1 MNSIQKA
8 PERPYYVALLGFI
21 LACLAIGGLGGWV
34 TAGSVAT
41 WFPTLNKPPFNP
53 PAWLF
58 GPVWTTLYV
67 MMGVAAWRVWRK
79 AGWGTPLNLFAAQL
93 ALNCAWSFLF
103 FGLQSPGL
111 ALLDI
116 VPLLVLILLTI
127 RAFWPIDRIAGG
139 LLVPYAA
146 WVSFAT
152 LLNASIWWL
161 NR

>member
-1 MNSIQKA
+1 MTSIDRTDA
-8 PERPYYVALLGFI
+8 AAGILFI
-21 LACLAIGGLGGWV
+21 L
-34 TAGSVAT
+34 
-41 WFPTLNKPPFNP
+41 
-53 PAWLF
+53 
-58 GPVWTTLYV
+58 
-67 MMGVAAWRVWRK
+67 
-79 AGWGTPLNLFAAQL
+79 FA
-93 ALNCAWSFLF
+93 LF

-161 NR
+161 N

>member
-1 MNSIQKA
+1 MSSIHKA
-8 PERPYYVALLGFI
+8 PERPYYIALLGFI

-34 TAGSVAT
+34 TSGSVAT

-53 PAWLF
+53 PAWVF

-79 AGWGTPLNLFAAQL
+79 AGWGTALNLFAAQL

-116 VPLLVLILLTI
+116 VPLLALILLTI

-139 LLVPYAA
+139 LLMPYAA

-161 NR
+161 N